1 MKTGIR
7 IVLLWMVALVMHAQQ
22 RDVVLWYA
30 QPAKNWN
37 EALPIGNGRLGAM
50 VYGGFGRET
59 IQLNE
64 ESLWG
69 GYKNDANAPAAE
81 HLPEIKQLLLE
92 GKIDEASALS
102 EKYMRSNPLRIRSYQ
117 SFGNLYI
124 DFFGELARSVKAENY
139 RRELNLETGVA
150 SVSYQIGDVT
160 YRRELFC
167 SADADMLM
175 LRLTADKPGALTF
188 RLQYD
193 REQDATAFPVSDKE
207 LGISGQVF
215 DLRPKT
221 PEKRG
226 CT

>member
-124 DFFGELARSVKAENY
+124 DFFGESARSVKAE
-139 RRELNLETGVA
+139 RSSSLNTN
-150 SVSYQIGDVT
+150 
-160 YRRELFC
+160 R
-167 SADADMLM
+167 
-175 LRLTADKPGALTF
+175 
-188 RLQYD
+188 
-193 REQDATAFPVSDKE
+193 
-207 LGISGQVF
+207 
-215 DLRPKT
+215 
-221 PEKRG
+221 
-226 CT
+226 

>member
-7 IVLLWMVALVMHAQQ
+7 IVLLWIVALVMHAQQ

-124 DFFGELARSVKAENY
+124 DFFGELARSVKA
-139 RRELNLETGVA
+139 GVEF
-150 SVSYQIGDVT
+150 GDRCRVG
-160 YRRELFC
+160 L
-167 SADADMLM
+167 L
-175 LRLTADKPGALTF
+175 
-188 RLQYD
+188 
-193 REQDATAFPVSDKE
+193 SD
-207 LGISGQVF
+207 
-215 DLRPKT
+215 
-221 PEKRG
+221 RG
-226 CT
+226 CDLSARTVLLCGCGYADVAVDGR